1 MTRRNVWSPVMPNR
15 WMKKRS
21 VPKSVCHLKNKM
33 MKNVATLKTGEFV
46 FCRYTWRSGRG
57 APPTWGG
64 ASPTRGGAE
73 EEESCQEKDQK
84 LSMDECVWVEIVWM
98 TAIVCVTLVDCPIC
112 VPLRGSFIF
121 LPTPFSLRDLLYLKT
136 GICWFVFCL
145 LMLHQ

>member
-1 MTRRNVWSPVMPNR
+1 
-15 WMKKRS
+15 
-21 VPKSVCHLKNKM
+21 M

-136 GICWFVFCL
+136 GICWFVGLFVNAASIIRVEFTQKSRRGKRYL
-145 LMLHQ
+145 IFIFLFLGM